1 MDKLTTAKQLLFNNQ
16 TNNYLNKQEDILV
29 VDYGVEDDD
38 SYLNELTD
46 EEYIDFVADF
56 LKPTPIEWVFVVL
69 FFILMVVGICGNCLV
84 VYVVSRNKHM
94 WTSMNLFLTNLA
106 LSDLLVLVFCL
117 PPTVLNDITK
127 TFWLSEGFCKAMLF
141 VQNTSVYVSV
151 LTLVAISLERWK
163 AISKPL
169 SIALPSKT
177 TCQFILFIWLFAA
190 FLSLPEP
197 FTLKTFSAEYA
208 RKNLNTKWGT
218 RCKESWSPSFQQ
230 KYQLIQTLVLFIAPL
245 LVISALCVH
254 MNIVLRQKALQQIGS
269 RHLRER
275 QRAMRMLIAVV
286 LVFAI
291 SYMPV
296 HLHNIAAAF
305 QFDRWG
311 SDEDEQQQQPS
322 LILIAL
328 RKFIPRV
335 MSYSSSVI
343 NPITYNFMSEKFR
356 KEFRRA
362 CCCGEQRKE
371 SLNRKESMMAF
382 RRPSSFSPANA
393 QRHHI
398 PLSRRCTALSQSSA
412 AQML

>member
-1 MDKLTTAKQLLFNNQ
+1 MNKLTSVKQLLFNNQ
-16 TNNYLNKQEDILV
+16 TNNYLNQQEEDILV
-29 VDYGVEDDD
+29 VDYGEDDD

-56 LKPTPIEWVFVVL
+56 LKPTLIEWIFVVL

-94 WTSMNLFLTNLA
+94 
-106 LSDLLVLVFCL
+106 VFCL

-311 SDEDEQQQQPS
+311 SDEDEHQQQQQPS

-382 RRPSSFSPANA
+382 RRPSSSFSPA

>member
-141 VQNTSVYVSV
+141 VQ
-151 LTLVAISLERWK
+151 
-163 AISKPL
+163 
-169 SIALPSKT
+169 
-177 TCQFILFIWLFAA
+177 
-190 FLSLPEP
+190 
-197 FTLKTFSAEYA
+197 
-208 RKNLNTKWGT
+208 WGT
-218 RCKESWSPSFQQ
+218 RCKESWSP
-230 KYQLIQTLVLFIAPL
+230 K
-245 LVISALCVH
+245 
-254 MNIVLRQKALQQIGS
+254 
-269 RHLRER
+269 
-275 QRAMRMLIAVV
+275 
-286 LVFAI
+286 
-291 SYMPV
+291 
-296 HLHNIAAAF
+296 
-305 QFDRWG
+305 
-311 SDEDEQQQQPS
+311 
-322 LILIAL
+322 
-328 RKFIPRV
+328 
-335 MSYSSSVI
+335 
-343 NPITYNFMSEKFR
+343 KFR

>member
-1 MDKLTTAKQLLFNNQ
+1 MNNKLISIKYNNQ
-16 TNNYLNKQEDILV
+16 TINSPQQEDILFI
-29 VDYGVEDDD
+29 DYGEEDQNNYN
-38 SYLNELTD
+38 YLNELTD

-56 LKPTPIEWVFVVL
+56 LKPTLIEWIFVGL
-69 FFILMVVGICGNCLV
+69 FLILMIVGICGNCLV

-94 WTSMNLFLTNLA
+94 NIYLFII
-106 LSDLLVLVFCL
+106 FCL

-127 TFWLSEGFCKAMLF
+127 TFWLSEGFCKSMLF
-141 VQNTSVYVSV
+141 VQNEGEIYVSV

-169 SIALPSKT
+169 KGSLFSKT
-177 TCQFILFIWLFAA
+177 TCQVIVFIWLFAA

-218 RCKESWSPSFQQ
+218 RCKESWSSSFQQ

-245 LVISALCVH
+245 LVISALCLH
-254 MNIVLRQKALQQIGS
+254 MNIVLRKKALQIGS

-275 QRAMRMLIAVV
+275 KRAMKMLIAVV

-296 HLHNIAAAF
+296 HLHNIATAF
-305 QFDRWG
+305 NFDHWG
-311 SDEDEQQQQPS
+311 NNENDQQKQQQPS
-322 LILIAL
+322 LVLIAL

-356 KEFRRA
+356 KEFRRV
-362 CCCGEQRKE
+362 CYCGGEEQRKE
-371 SLNRKESMMAF
+371 SFYRKESMIINSF
-382 RRPSSFSPANA
+382 RRPSSFSPI
-393 QRHHI
+393 QKHL
-398 PLSRRCTALSQSSA
+398 PLTRKCTAISQTSD
-412 AQML
+412 AQII